1 MSGNFWDA
9 NRGLTTVRQPL
20 RIRWYS
26 LMQWE
31 FMGWFR
37 YISYYFVVAY
47 LKQENGFIFVIG
59 NITEKE
65 QSFQNKT

>member
-1 MSGNFWDA
+1 
-9 NRGLTTVRQPL
+9 
-20 RIRWYS
+20 
-26 LMQWE
+26 MQWE
-31 FMGWFR
+31 FMGWFG

-65 QSFQNKT
+65 KSFQNKT